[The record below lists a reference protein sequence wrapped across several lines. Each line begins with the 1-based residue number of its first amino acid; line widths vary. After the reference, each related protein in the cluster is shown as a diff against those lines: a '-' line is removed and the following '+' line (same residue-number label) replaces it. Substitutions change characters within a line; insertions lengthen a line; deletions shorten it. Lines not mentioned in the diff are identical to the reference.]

1 MGLALPPVPSSAPR
15 AWSQG
20 HGALRVTWLVSLA
33 LIAVTAAAAP
43 QRARRVDG
51 AGIPVRFI
59 EGNVHGFLQLRTA
72 AGAPLAPGDLTQVV
86 RDGLI
91 ESRMVFHFPDAS
103 IFEETVVFS
112 QRGVFALQTYH
123 LVQSGPA
130 FANDLDATL
139 SRSGAYV
146 VIARSHRGG
155 KVTRYAGSL
164 ELPADVANGMV
175 ITLAKNLAARDSAS
189 VHIVAFTPRPR
200 LVGLRITPAGT
211 QRVMIGPHAETAVVF
226 TIHPHLGTALRFFA
240 RLTGQSPPDTRAWI
254 VGGDAPAFVRSE
266 GPLYSGPVW
275 RIDLS
280 SPVWPD

>member
-1 MGLALPPVPSSAPR
+1 MSAARVAWLACVGLA
-15 AWSQG
+15 
-20 HGALRVTWLVSLA
+20 
-33 LIAVTAAAAP
+33 AVTAAAAP
-43 QRARRVDG
+43 QRPRRLEG
-51 AGIPVRFI
+51 AGVPVRFI

-86 RDGLI
+86 RDGAI

-103 IFEETVVFS
+103 VFEETVVFS
-112 QRGVFALQTYH
+112 QRGVFAMQTYH

-130 FANDLDATL
+130 FASDLDATL
-139 SRSGAYV
+139 SRTGTYV
-146 VIARSHRGG
+146 VVSRSHRGG

-164 ELPADVANGMV
+164 DLPPDVANGMV
-175 ITLAKNLAARDSAS
+175 ILLAKNLAARDSAT

-200 LVGLRITPAGT
+200 LIGLRITPTGT
-211 QRVMIGPHAETAVVF
+211 QRVLVGQHAHTAVVF

-240 RLTGQSPPDTRAWI
+240 RLTGQSPPDSRAWI

-275 RIDLS
+275 RIDLA